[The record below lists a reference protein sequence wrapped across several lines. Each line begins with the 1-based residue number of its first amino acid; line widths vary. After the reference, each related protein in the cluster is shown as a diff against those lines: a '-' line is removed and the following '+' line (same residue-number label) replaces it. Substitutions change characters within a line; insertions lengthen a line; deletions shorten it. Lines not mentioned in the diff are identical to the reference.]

1 MKKIYLVAFF
11 TTLAFTGCQKKE
23 KVEETNMSTN
33 SIQTADTTSV
43 TNENQVMD
51 STTTANGSK
60 TDSSDVSLPNKMST
74 KTTVTETDPSKGK
87 YALAETKWKLV
98 ELNGKAV
105 KSATSKAYFI
115 NLDSKSG
122 KFEAFA
128 GCNGIMGAFVMKAST
143 KLMFSKIA
151 TTKMTCTDSKTE
163 MEFIK
168 GLEKVDNYMIEGTM
182 LHFHSGNSNAIAKF
196 EATKK

>member
-1 MKKIYLVAFF
+1 MKKIYLVALL
-11 TTLAFTGCQKKE
+11 TALAFTGCQKKE
-23 KVEETNMSTN
+23 KVDETNMSTD
-33 SIQTADTTSV
+33 SIQTTDTTAV
-43 TNENQVMD
+43 TKDSQVMD
-51 STTTANGSK
+51 STATSTTKS
-60 TDSSDVSLPNKMST
+60 DSSDVSLPNKMST

-105 KSATSKAYFI
+105 KSSTSKDYFI

-128 GCNGIMGAFVMKAST
+128 GCNGIMGTFVMKAST
-143 KLMFSKIA
+143 KLMFSKMA
-151 TTKMTCTDSKTE
+151 STKMACANSKTE

-168 GLEKVDNYMIEGTM
+168 ALEKVDNYMIEGTM
-182 LHFHSGNSNAIAKF
+182 LHFHSGNSNAVAKF
-196 EATKK
+196 EAIKK